1 MPAGMP
7 AHPIEAVT
15 FDALGTL
22 MALEPPAPRLR
33 VALRKSFGLEVSEAQ
48 AERAVA
54 AEIAYYRAH
63 LHEGGDRVA
72 LADLRRRCAAV
83 LRDALPPAELELELL
98 TDALLAAIRFSAY
111 PDAAPALRALRARG
125 LRLVAV
131 SNWDVSLH
139 EQLAATGLAGL
150 LDAALSSAEAG
161 TAKPDPA
168 IFERALS
175 LVGVAPDA
183 AWHVGDEVGAD
194 VEGALAAG
202 LEPILIDRGSGAP
215 PPPGVRV
222 IASLAELPAL
232 CA

>member
-1 MPAGMP
+1 MRS
-7 AHPIEAVT
+7 HPIEAVS

-33 VALRKSFGLEVSEAQ
+33 RALRRTFGLEVSEAE

-63 LHEGGDRVA
+63 LHEGSDRA
-72 LADLRRRCAAV
+72 TLAELRRRCAAV
-83 LRDALPPAELELELL
+83 LRDALPPAELELERLTGVLL
-98 TDALLAAIRFSAY
+98 EAIRFRAY
-111 PDAAPALRALRARG
+111 PDAAPALQALRARG

-161 TAKPDPA
+161 AAKPEPA
-168 IFERALS
+168 IFRRALA
-175 LVGVAPDA
+175 LVGVAPGM
-183 AWHVGDEVGAD
+183 AWHVGDEVAAD
-194 VEGALAAG
+194 VEGAGAAG
-202 LEPILIDRGSGAP
+202 LEPVLIDRGRGEP

-222 IASLAELPAL
+222 IASLGELPAL